1 MSTTP
6 WDIYADQLFPVG
18 YGHPLWIPEPN
29 EREVQIGDVGWL
41 KEGEFRALFNSMKP
55 SDDPINAKGV
65 PAGFSLFRPP
75 NLSVGKC
82 DKIIQDV
89 VCSRSIRIFEN
100 SAEAGGG
107 T

>member
-6 WDIYADQLFPVG
+6 WDIYAEQLFPIG

-65 PAGFSLFRPP
+65 PADFSVFESR
-75 NLSVGKC
+75 NTSVAEC
-82 DKIIQDV
+82 DKIMQME
-89 VCSRSIRIFEN
+89 VCSRSIRKLEN
-100 SAEAGGG
+100 SVEASGGA
-107 T
+107 